1 MNRNLIL
8 LIIAIVCFLIAL
20 ILATSLFGISGGNEP
35 AWIAGG
41 LLAFAC
47 AHLP

>member
-1 MNRNLIL
+1 MRNLIA

-20 ILATSLFGISGGNEP
+20 LLATGTFGISGGNEP

-41 LLAFAC
+41 LLAFAA

>member
-1 MNRNLIL
+1 MTLSRNLVL
-8 LIIAIVCFLIAL
+8 LVIAILCFLIAL
-20 ILATSLFGISGGNEP
+20 LLDLNVFSGSHEP

-41 LLAFAC
+41 LAAFAA